1 MSISTLVWLAIFFAI
16 VFIWRWFLLW
26 AQDRWFPIP
35 PEVAQAQAEAEEAAA
50 AKDSEAH
57 EVQVPQVEDNRS
69 LRLIGYSS
77 FLMWRTQ
84 RGKKFLDDVANR
96 WPNFWRRFADMGLV
110 IVYGVMVLMM
120 GLLIWQATLIP
131 SIPKERAPSPKLLIG
146 LPGLNPVIP
155 LWYGILALAVA
166 IIVHEFCHGFLSRVA
181 KVKVKTMGLLFF
193 IFPVGA
199 FVEPDEEQ
207 MMTMPRRERMRLY
220 AAGPT
225 SNIILAIIL
234 ALVFSW
240 GFMASLEPD
249 EEGVLITSVSLAK
262 EDEDEYPAEK
272 AGIEPWML
280 IVQVDDERITSTDDF
295 SDHMKTTYAGQN
307 ITITVIEEGE
317 RKVFANITLVDKG
330 DYWLKYYPD
339 DYEPE
344 MAGQGFLGVAT
355 ANPEDI
361 TDRLAHPLGKHGDS
375 SRLRNFLLYITL
387 PFAKLQPFPD
397 TFTELYQPSGL
408 LGFMPEGLFWLT
420 ANIIYWIFWLNLM
433 VGLTIAL
440 PATPLDGGF
449 IFADG
454 LTGALEKFKGTIL
467 TQEQKENLVGNITVV
482 FSFSILFLLLF
493 QIIGPRVIG
502 SELEDFDAEF
512 TISDDEVLIGEV
524 IQFDASSSEGDF
536 VRYEWDFGDNNSDE
550 GEQVS
555 HSYADPGRYIVV
567 LTAFTSDN
575 DRSLAG
581 GGVIVN
587 LEHSDSGSIAR
598 SAEETYAVEINSK
611 AEQLVFQGSVDYDAG
626 DRGQI
631 TLTTPAQELSQSFNS
646 PFGGNQDFDWEVAD
660 DGPGDYELVIE
671 VFASSA
677 SGVNYEYSV
686 SGQF

>member
-1 MSISTLVWLAIFFAI
+1 
-16 VFIWRWFLLW
+16 
-26 AQDRWFPIP
+26 
-35 PEVAQAQAEAEEAAA
+35 
-50 AKDSEAH
+50 
-57 EVQVPQVEDNRS
+57 
-69 LRLIGYSS
+69 
-77 FLMWRTQ
+77 
-84 RGKKFLDDVANR
+84 
-96 WPNFWRRFADMGLV
+96 
-110 IVYGVMVLMM
+110 
-120 GLLIWQATLIP
+120 
-131 SIPKERAPSPKLLIG
+131 
-146 LPGLNPVIP
+146 
-155 LWYGILALAVA
+155 
-166 IIVHEFCHGFLSRVA
+166 
-181 KVKVKTMGLLFF
+181 
-193 IFPVGA
+193 
-199 FVEPDEEQ
+199 
-207 MMTMPRRERMRLY
+207 
-220 AAGPT
+220 
-225 SNIILAIIL
+225 
-234 ALVFSW
+234 
-240 GFMASLEPD
+240 
-249 EEGVLITSVSLAK
+249 
-262 EDEDEYPAEK
+262 
-272 AGIEPWML
+272 
-280 IVQVDDERITSTDDF
+280 
-295 SDHMKTTYAGQN
+295 
-307 ITITVIEEGE
+307 
-317 RKVFANITLVDKG
+317 
-330 DYWLKYYPD
+330 
-339 DYEPE
+339 
-344 MAGQGFLGVAT
+344 
-355 ANPEDI
+355 
-361 TDRLAHPLGKHGDS
+361 
-375 SRLRNFLLYITL
+375 
-387 PFAKLQPFPD
+387 
-397 TFTELYQPSGL
+397 
-408 LGFMPEGLFWLT
+408 
-420 ANIIYWIFWLNLM
+420 
-433 VGLTIAL
+433 
-440 PATPLDGGF
+440 
-449 IFADG
+449 
-454 LTGALEKFKGTIL
+454 
-467 TQEQKENLVGNITVV
+467 VGNITVV